1 MRGNTPVHPH
11 LIFCNC
17 NMLNW
22 ASLIARS
29 RAILADKGPGQ
40 LVRDGITFAMTC
52 LIRVQRYDL
61 YQVPTDRAFRFTEA
75 DFKPHIEDLTIKII
89 SANGEAD
96 RLEGEG
102 FGFRSLIPNARER
115 LDSGAIAFCT
125 FVRHELAH
133 IGWVALTD
141 EASRSLW
148 ASPFRA
154 DFDNAESVTGGTFT
168 CPGYRG
174 AGLMAHNLFKRLEY
188 VRQRGILKDRAAV
201 VEGNVPS
208 TVVAAK
214 LGYTVYAKMTYTRV
228 LRWKFWKEKKV

>member
-1 MRGNTPVHPH
+1 
-11 LIFCNC
+11 
-17 NMLNW
+17 MLNW
-22 ASLIARS
+22 TSLIARS

-75 DFKPHIEDLTIKII
+75 DFRPHIEDLTIKII
-89 SANGEAD
+89 STNGEAD
-96 RLEGEG
+96 RLEAEG
-102 FGFRSLIPNARER
+102 FDFRSLIANARER

-125 FVRHELAH
+125 FVRSELAH

-141 EASRSLW
+141 EAGRSLW
-148 ASPFRA
+148 DSPFRA

-208 TVVAAK
+208 KVVAAK
-214 LGYTVYAKMTYTRV
+214 LGYTVYARMRYIRV